1 MLRRHRSALPALIL
15 VGLYG
20 AALTVTVVVALV
32 SGQLGPLWWLT
43 LYTPVAEGAVVSPLS
58 VLVLVLAGL
67 SWAWA
72 IWQVV
77 RGPLAGSPPQQD
89 RDVMRLRVA
98 LYVAVVTTS
107 LLHLAGS
114 FAWEVV
120 TVVYSVAMWVVVLRF
135 MPVLGG
141 EQQFTRGAGVLGYG
155 GFAVIGVFDLVGWSG
170 LGAAESVCALAGLA
184 WTALVLRDQW
194 GDDRWGRAT
203 FGYGLA
209 SVVAPIPLTVA
220 AMPFSQETGVADAV
234 GVVSSV
240 LLLVWLARSAHD
252 LAVPRRQP
260 PAEQAEVVSGEQ
272 AT

>member
-1 MLRRHRSALPALIL
+1 MLRRHRSALSALIL

-20 AALTVTVVVALV
+20 AALTVAVVVALV
-32 SGQLGPLWWLT
+32 FGQLGPLWWLA
-43 LYTPVAEGAVVSPLS
+43 LFTPVAEGAVVTPLS

-67 SWAWA
+67 SWVWA

-98 LYVAVVTTS
+98 LYVAAATTW

-114 FAWEVV
+114 LAWDVA
-120 TVVYSVAMWVVVLRF
+120 TVIDFVAMWVVVLRF

-141 EQQFTRGAGVLGYG
+141 DRPFTRGAGVLGYG

-170 LGAAESVCALAGLA
+170 LGAAESICALAALA
-184 WTALVLRDQW
+184 WTALVLRAQW
-194 GDDRWGRAT
+194 GDDRWERAT

-209 SVVAPIPLTVA
+209 SVVAPIPLTAA
-220 AMPFSQETGVADAV
+220 AMPFSHETGVGEAL
-234 GVVSSV
+234 GVVPSV
-240 LLLVWLARSAHD
+240 LLMIWLARSAHD
-252 LAVPRRQP
+252 LAAPRRQP